1 MYFSVVGE
9 VILGLRRFACLGVF
23 SVAGFFGG
31 VTRPAAY
38 TLKQENQ
45 KDGGPGLCRQ

>member
-9 VILGLRRFACLGVF
+9 VILGLRFACLGVF
-23 SVAGFFGG
+23 SVAGFFWG